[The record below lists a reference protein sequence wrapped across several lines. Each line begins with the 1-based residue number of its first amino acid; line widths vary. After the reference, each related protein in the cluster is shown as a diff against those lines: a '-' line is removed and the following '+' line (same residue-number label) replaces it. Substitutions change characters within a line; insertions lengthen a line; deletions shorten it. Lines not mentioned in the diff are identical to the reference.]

1 MSSPQSVLF
10 VRSLPVEVRVE
21 MVREWQEAL
30 REIEITVAT
39 VEASLDHD
47 LQNAGN
53 DAIAL
58 EDQPDFDN
66 LLNDLQELASLRA
79 QRGLW
84 SELLKLADALS
95 AEERRD

>member
-10 VRSLPVEVRVE
+10 VRSLPAEVRVE
-21 MVREWQEAL
+21 MVREWQESL
-30 REIEITVAT
+30 REIEVTVAT
-39 VEASLDHD
+39 VEASLDRD

-53 DAIAL
+53 DAIAI

-66 LLNDLQELASLRA
+66 LLNDLRELASLRA
-79 QRGLW
+79 QRGLF
-84 SELLKLADALS
+84 SELLELADALS